1 MKRVKNYL
9 LGSAVIVVAA
19 LVLSL
24 VADIRRAV
32 ADEFKD
38 VRIIN
43 TESVPA
49 NVRDVDTPR
58 RTPVQIKVNTF
69 INFGEIVGEA
79 DIYTVPMGR
88 RLVIEHAALESET
101 VNAGNGIRATLSSR
115 FAGESFIHPLDI
127 RAQTANGLGGPL
139 FVANHPLLAFVDPR
153 QVLTVTAEVNEPKDG
168 GLGFYNALT
177 GTLSGYLE
185 EVSP

>member
-88 RLVIEHAALESET
+88 RW
-101 VNAGNGIRATLSSR
+101 SSSTPHLKAR
-115 FAGESFIHPLDI
+115 
-127 RAQTANGLGGPL
+127 R
-139 FVANHPLLAFVDPR
+139 
-153 QVLTVTAEVNEPKDG
+153 
-168 GLGFYNALT
+168 
-177 GTLSGYLE
+177 
-185 EVSP
+185 

>member
-1 MKRVKNYL
+1 MKSIKNYVA
-9 LGSAVIVVAA
+9 GSAVLVILA
-19 LVLSL
+19 LVIALAHSG
-24 VADIRRAV
+24 VPRAV

-115 FAGESFIHPLDI
+115 FAGERLRSRQEGLERFEIVAVED
-127 RAQTANGLGGPL
+127 LGG
-139 FVANHPLLAFVDPR
+139 
-153 QVLTVTAEVNEPKDG
+153 
-168 GLGFYNALT
+168 
-177 GTLSGYLE
+177 
-185 EVSP
+185 